1 MGADNEW
8 YYFTKNFDEQEYE
21 RRVGSKSLFW
31 MSRRAAVSG
40 GVAATILGK
49 LFIGTY
55 VGKIEGV
62 NVFESMA
69 LGKWSPRGGYSGVTI
84 PERGITVGLGVFNH
98 DDDMIKHEFGHIL
111 QFRTHGARAYW
122 SVIGP
127 ESIWSAVKHNKNE
140 WNHNK
145 YWTETYA
152 NYLSRNYF
160 GLKISSEGWDS
171 FYWNYIEYPV
181 KNISPENLLR
191 LLLYK

>member
-55 VGKIEGV
+55 VGKIEGI
-62 NVFESMA
+62 NVFETNK
-69 LGKWSPRGGYSGVTI
+69 LGTLEESQDERSGGVTLPGI
-84 PERGITVGLGVFNH
+84 GIIVGRGVLSKNY
-98 DDDMIKHEFGHIL
+98 DRDLLKHEFGHIL
-111 QFRTHGARAYW
+111 QFRSFGYRTYYGFIGVNSILSAARHG
-122 SVIGP
+122 VDG
-127 ESIWSAVKHNKNE
+127 

-145 YWTETYA
+145 YWIETYA
-152 NYLSRNYF
+152 NMLSSIYF
-160 GLKISSEGWDS
+160 NSEKWNNKRFPIECPSYENWLQLKK
-171 FYWNYIEYPV
+171 Y
-181 KNISPENLLR
+181 
-191 LLLYK
+191 